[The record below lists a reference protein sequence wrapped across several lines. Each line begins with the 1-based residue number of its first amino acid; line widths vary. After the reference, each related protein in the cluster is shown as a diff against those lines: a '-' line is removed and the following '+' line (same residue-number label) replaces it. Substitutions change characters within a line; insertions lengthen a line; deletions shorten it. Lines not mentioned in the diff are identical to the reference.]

1 VNVDTVVVCLK
12 SSRRILDFSAS
23 EVAALISDYHLNYPD
38 KRAFRSGVKSFW
50 AAKYNAAVNY
60 PEFIERCLQGR
71 DPDQSGT

>member
-1 VNVDTVVVCLK
+1 MPEIVTENTGFL
-12 SSRRILDFSAS
+12 IPLDFAAS